1 MNTFRRILL
10 FAAAVLLT
18 APLLN
23 AQASEAS
30 IQKQLDIYRSIPA
43 AQRPA
48 IFIQL
53 ATDIR
58 ALPAGPKKVRLA
70 DTLVNEVT
78 EGDNGEQALQLAGDT
93 LTKSLVESPIS
104 SKGDRPPEP
113 YISLARI
120 VHYMQVKT
128 TLSDPLFVRAVQ
140 IHVDEDADAQK
151 ADFTLIDMQGKKVTL
166 SKLHGQ
172 VVLVNFWA
180 TWCPPCRLELP
191 DLDAI
196 YTRLQSKGLVILAI
210 TNEDASKV
218 GPFLTKTG
226 YHMPVLLDPGRKV
239 ATQFHADGIPKSFVF
254 NREGKLVAVAI
265 DQTGQRQFQAML
277 VKAGL
282 HP

>member
-1 MNTFRRILL
+1 MNTFRRS
-10 FAAAVLLT
+10 LLT
-18 APLLN
+18 TALVFLAAPMLN
-23 AQASEAS
+23 AQASEAA

-53 ATDIR
+53 AADIR
-58 ALPAGPKKVRLA
+58 ALPAGPNKVQLA

-78 EGDNGEQALQLAGDT
+78 EGDNGQQVLQLAGDT
-93 LTKSLVESPIS
+93 LTNSLTESPIA
-104 SKGDRPPEP
+104 SKDNRPPDP
-113 YISLARI
+113 YYSLAKI
-120 VHYMQVKT
+120 VRYMQVST
-128 TLSDPLFVRAVQ
+128 TLTDPLFVKAGQ
-140 IHVDEDADAQK
+140 ILVDEDADAQK
-151 ADFTLIDMQGKKVTL
+151 ADFTLQDMQGNKVTL
-166 SKLHGQ
+166 SQLRGK

-180 TWCPPCRLELP
+180 TWCPPCRMEMP
-191 DLDAI
+191 DLNSI
-196 YTRLQSKGLVILAI
+196 YARMQSKGLIVLAI

-218 GPFLTKTG
+218 GPFLAKNG
-226 YHMPVLLDPGRKV
+226 YHLPVLLDPGRKV